1 MKDKTIENV
10 LWLRATPLLAGQ
22 SPATEKHDK
31 TDDARGHTIDSLEM
45 VELDFAANIT
55 KEETQ
60 EADEAAEHEKISKE
74 DLEINMKRAAEE
86 REIANEEVQEI
97 LVDQRATQ
105 NILTSLLST
114 LKDFDEKAALV
125 QHALDSISRQGVQEE

>member
-1 MKDKTIENV
+1 
-10 LWLRATPLLAGQ
+10 
-22 SPATEKHDK
+22 
-31 TDDARGHTIDSLEM
+31 M
-45 VELDFAANIT
+45 VESDFVANIT
-55 KEETQ
+55 KEGTQ

-125 QHALDSISRQGVQEE
+125 QLALDSISLQGVQEMKTPAA